1 MIRRAAKIKQRML
14 ILRYYQ
20 RLYLFLLF
28 YSGQS
33 NHPLL
38 AIYTSKLLS
47 KPNTPPY
54 ALYIIYEFYKIY
66 NIFYFFYLHLILV
79 YAIILYVSLRGIVSM
94 VSTMVSKTTSLS
106 SSLSTLPIKRLEL
119 IF

>member
-66 NIFYFFYLHLILV
+66 NIFLFFTCILFWFMLLYYMYHLGV
-79 YAIILYVSLRGIVSM
+79 
-94 VSTMVSKTTSLS
+94 
-106 SSLSTLPIKRLEL
+106 
-119 IF
+119 